1 MASKREFENYEE
13 LARFIYNMQIR
24 EIGDGSEGTVYLGK
38 DGYAYKLFYEE
49 PWASDTKEIE
59 PDRIIMKQELPLD
72 SFAFPQELFI
82 VDGKV
87 MGCKMELV
95 RRNLVGTMNIV
106 TYSDFFDVDI
116 YAFYRAYEKLIED
129 VKTLSDLRILLFDV
143 ANNIMFDGKKIT
155 VVDTFYY
162 TRELKEQYEKNLY
175 IVEKAV
181 EQIFNFWL
189 ENSGLEE
196 QEITEHDVLTYLEH
210 VFDAMSSKNMDEE
223 FFYDEIIGKKKK

>member
-1 MASKREFENYEE
+1 
-13 LARFIYNMQIR
+13 MQIR

-59 PDRIIMKQELPLD
+59 PDRIITKQELPLD
-72 SFAFPQELFI
+72 SFAFPHDLFI

-116 YAFYRAYEKLIED
+116 YAFYRA
-129 VKTLSDLRILLFDV
+129 
-143 ANNIMFDGKKIT
+143 
-155 VVDTFYY
+155 
-162 TRELKEQYEKNLY
+162 
-175 IVEKAV
+175 
-181 EQIFNFWL
+181 
-189 ENSGLEE
+189 
-196 QEITEHDVLTYLEH
+196 
-210 VFDAMSSKNMDEE
+210 
-223 FFYDEIIGKKKK
+223 